1 MENKIRWIFPTSHS
15 VMEIHFD
22 EIYRKPIF
30 DIRFSYLYYIALI
43 FIFIMVSIF
52 NLDRLDFSRIQE
64 LEE

>member
-1 MENKIRWIFPTSHS
+1 MDKKEKTGVLNVRDLVNVGLFS
-15 VMEIHFD
+15 V
-22 EIYRKPIF
+22 
-30 DIRFSYLYYIALI
+30 LI